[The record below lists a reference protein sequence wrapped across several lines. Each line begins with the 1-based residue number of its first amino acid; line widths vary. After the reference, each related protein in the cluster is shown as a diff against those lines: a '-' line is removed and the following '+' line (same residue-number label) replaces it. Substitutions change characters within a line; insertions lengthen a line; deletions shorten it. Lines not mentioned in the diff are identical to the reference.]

1 MQIRIFNIFNDNNLV
16 SDKNI
21 QKHIL
26 TTLLESCRKKVDREN
41 IACGIVVDLPAKSF
55 DTAEHGISGLFPTG
69 GDGRGGEGMERES
82 PQKLKTCSLLHPL
95 PPGKIP
101 PSRLL
106 PTKFLFHPPYKG

>member
-1 MQIRIFNIFNDNNLV
+1 MV

-69 GDGRGGEGMERES
+69 GDGSGGGYGEGVPPKVENLLIAPPPPTRKNP
-82 PQKLKTCSLLHPL
+82 PQ
-95 PPGKIP
+95 
-101 PSRLL
+101 
-106 PTKFLFHPPYKG
+106 